1 MSYYKICPH
10 CGAHLDPGE
19 SCDCRPVPVS
29 EDLRRILGMT
39 QEECAAVLETIKTA
53 QSAANALDGAVEQNL
68 DGTVSTSTINENGGF
83 VK

>member
-53 QSAANALDGAVEQNL
+53 QSAANALDGGVDKAL
-68 DGTVSTSTINENGGF
+68 TRPDSTSHDNRN
-83 VK
+83 